1 MSDLEYLIILVIYF
15 VLVISLGISNVFR
28 AKWKKKHAEA
38 IEAWS
43 IESAKHDKQI
53 ESLQK
58 ELKCYKDMGRVIKI
72 EKVIEQPH
80 YLSCKFRI
88 PSETIEHTDTLKR
101 VCIAQASRYLAE
113 ELSENPELYRL
124 LFEHDSLDISEQ
136 VTMEF
141 RLLPYP
147 PGVSFEDYGRFD
159 LRG

>member
-1 MSDLEYLIILVIYF
+1 MNDIEYLILYFILLIAF
-15 VLVISLGISNVFR
+15 GIANVFR
-28 AKWKKKHAEA
+28 VKWKRKYDKSLDLRISETN
-38 IEAWS
+38 EY
-43 IESAKHDKQI
+43 EKQI
-53 ESLQK
+53 KSLQK
-58 ELKCYKDMGRVIKI
+58 EINWYKDMDRVIKI
-72 EKVIEQPH
+72 EKVIEQPR

-113 ELSENPELYRL
+113 ELSEDPELYRL
-124 LFEHDSLDISEQ
+124 LFESDGLNLSEQ

-159 LRG
+159 LRR